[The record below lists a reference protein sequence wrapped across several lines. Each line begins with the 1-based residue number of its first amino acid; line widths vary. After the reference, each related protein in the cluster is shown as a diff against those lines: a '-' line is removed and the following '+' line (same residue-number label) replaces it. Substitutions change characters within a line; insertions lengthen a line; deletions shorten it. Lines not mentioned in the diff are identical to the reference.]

1 MSDLH
6 SRAHMRRISFVL
18 AFALTACGGHQPP
31 PWDTVAAREKHSWG
45 YYSGQVE
52 ARWEN
57 DGRTMTLLS
66 ELRYTDPNGLVWVA
80 PAGSVVDGASIP
92 RVLWSLMGGPFE
104 GKYRNAS
111 VLHDVAYDQKTRPWK
126 QCDRMFY
133 NAMRCSGVAATEAKT
148 MYYALYRHG
157 RHWKRLHIATG
168 ETPEQNASVPRAL
181 PVDEQQDL
189 AATRDWIENA
199 RPSLA
204 EIEAR
209 ASGGH

>member
-1 MSDLH
+1 
-6 SRAHMRRISFVL
+6 MRKSYFIFAFV
-18 AFALTACGGHQPP
+18 LTACGGHQPP
-31 PWDTVAAREKHSWG
+31 AWDAVAVREKHPWG

-57 DGRTMTLLS
+57 DGRNMTLLS
-66 ELRYTDPNGLVWVA
+66 ELRYTDPEGVIWIA

-126 QCDRMFY
+126 LCDRMFY

-157 RHWKRLHIATG
+157 RHWKRPHFLPGAAVA
-168 ETPEQNASVPRAL
+168 EDEVVPRAIA
-181 PVDEQQDL
+181 VDEQEDI

-199 RPSLA
+199 KPSLTQ
-204 EIEAR
+204 IEAR
-209 ASGGH
+209 AAGGQ

>member
-1 MSDLH
+1 
-6 SRAHMRRISFVL
+6 MRKSYFIL
-18 AFALTACGGHQPP
+18 AFVLTACGGHQPP
-31 PWDTVAAREKHSWG
+31 AWDAVAAREKHPWG

-57 DGRTMTLLS
+57 DGRHMTLLS
-66 ELRYTDPNGLVWVA
+66 ELRYTDPEGILWIA

-104 GKYRNAS
+104 ENIATPLS
-111 VLHDVAYDQKTRPWK
+111 CTMSLTTEKTRPWK
-126 QCDRMFY
+126 LCDRMFY

-157 RHWKRLHIATG
+157 RHWKRPRFLPGAAVA
-168 ETPEQNASVPRAL
+168 EDEVVPRAIA
-181 PVDEQQDL
+181 VDEQEDI

-199 RPSLA
+199 KPSLTQ
-204 EIEAR
+204 IEAR
-209 ASGGH
+209 AAEGQ